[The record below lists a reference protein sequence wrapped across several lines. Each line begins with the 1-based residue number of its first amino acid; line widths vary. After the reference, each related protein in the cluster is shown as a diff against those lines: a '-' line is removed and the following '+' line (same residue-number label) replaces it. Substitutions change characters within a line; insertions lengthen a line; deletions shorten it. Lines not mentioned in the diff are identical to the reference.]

1 MRVGDRGSAVGNLGD
16 PQTPNPGS
24 HGFTLIE
31 LLIALSIVAAL
42 VAIALGGLR
51 VGAAAWQQ
59 GEDRAEA
66 HQHARSL
73 AEIIARSVA
82 GSFPYRAAP
91 REGGEASLLF
101 VGEEDRLAFV
111 TLSPPFPLAAPIAFT
126 AVVFSMESGERPGLA
141 VREKALPNFEPFEV
155 EQPVLVDSSVAEAT
169 FRYLR
174 AGGEWEKSW
183 NGAEEKKLPEAVQ
196 IQITTTVKGKKESF
210 PPLTASLRAS
220 LP

>member
-1 MRVGDRGSAVGNLGD
+1 MTSSTNSEPR
-16 PQTPNPGS
+16 TPNPG
-24 HGFTLIE
+24 FTLLE
-31 LLIALSIVAAL
+31 LLIALAIVAAL

-73 AEIIARSVA
+73 AEILARSVA

-91 REGGEASLLF
+91 REGGEARILF
-101 VGEEDRLAFV
+101 AGEENKLAFA
-111 TLSPPFPLAAPIAFT
+111 TLSPPFPHAAPIAFT
-126 AVVFSMESGERPGLA
+126 AVVFSLEAGERPGLA
-141 VREKALPNFEPFEV
+141 IRGKALPNFEPFET
-155 EQPVLVDSSVAEAT
+155 EKPLLVDPSVAEVS

-174 AGGEWEKSW
+174 PGGDWEESW
-183 NGAEEKKLPEAVQ
+183 DGAEEKQLPEAVQ
-196 IQITTTVKGKKESF
+196 ISLTTVVKGKRETF
-210 PPLTASLRAS
+210 PPLTVSLKAS

>member
-1 MRVGDRGSAVGNLGD
+1 MRRTS
-16 PQTPNPGS
+16 P
-24 HGFTLIE
+24 GFTLLE
-31 LLIALSIVAAL
+31 LLIALAIVAAL

-73 AEIIARSVA
+73 AEILARSVT

-91 REGGEASLLF
+91 REGGEARILF
-101 VGEEDRLAFV
+101 AGEENRLAFV
-111 TLSPPFPLAAPIAFT
+111 TLSPPFPAAAPIAFT
-126 AVVFSMESGERPGLA
+126 AVVFSLEAGERPGLA
-141 VREKALPNFEPFEV
+141 IREKALPNFEPFET
-155 EQPVLVDSSVAEAT
+155 EKPFLVDPSVAEVS

-174 AGGEWEKSW
+174 PGGDWEESW
-183 NGAEEKKLPEAVQ
+183 DGAEEKQLPEAVQ
-196 IQITTTVKGKKESF
+196 ISLTTVVKGKRETF
-210 PPLTASLRAS
+210 PPLTASLKAN

>member
-1 MRVGDRGSAVGNLGD
+1 MTIPPIPD
-16 PQTPNPGS
+16 PRSPIPGS
-24 HGFTLIE
+24 RGFTLIE

-66 HQHARSL
+66 HQHARSM
-73 AEIIARSVA
+73 AEILARSVA

-91 REGGEASLLF
+91 REGGEARVLF
-101 VGEEDRLAFV
+101 TGEENRLAFV
-111 TLSPPFPLAAPIAFT
+111 TLSPPFPFATPIAFT
-126 AVVFSMESGERPGLA
+126 AVVFSMEAGERPGLA
-141 VREKALPNFEPFEV
+141 IREKALPNFDPFEV
-155 EQPVLVDSSVAEAT
+155 ETPTLVDATVAEMS

-174 AGGEWEKSW
+174 SGGDWENSW

-196 IQITTTVKGKKESF
+196 IRLTTDVKGKREAF
-210 PPLTASLRAS
+210 PPLTVSLKAS